1 MRQLLGLLADL
12 FLVAV
17 STVLALLLRD
27 NLEFSSEKFRDL
39 LPYLGISVLAALAVL
54 PSVGATRTV
63 WRWSSGPD
71 YYAIA
76 ASAPL
81 IVLSA
86 IAVGFWFNRL
96 DGVARSLPVIQALL
110 IVFLMSG
117 VRLVQTFRHSVQH
130 DIQTA
135 RANLVTDSSLTD
147 GPAMVLIVGLNKVA
161 ELYLR
166 SVDEF
171 GGGRVRI
178 AGLLGQKPQQ
188 TGRIVHRRTVL
199 GTAEQISLVL
209 RQLEVHG
216 VYVDKVVVALPP
228 EGLTVETREALAVV
242 EKSTSI
248 TLEFLTESLGFGRSI
263 AGETAHPNE
272 ASAAAPVF
280 QLDARRIDAI
290 LQRPY
295 WRMKRAFDVVVSL
308 LALIVLSPLI
318 AALALIVAIDVGL
331 PVAFWQQ
338 RPGWYGHPFRL
349 YKLRTMAPAHDRE
362 GHRIADA
369 NRLSIVG
376 KLLRGWRFDEL
387 PQLVNVLIGDMSLVG
402 PRPLLPSDQP
412 GQLAAR
418 LLIRPGLTGWA
429 QIQGGRDV
437 SVVDKAALDIWYVC
451 NASLWL
457 DLKILVRTVPTVLYG
472 EQRNAPAIRRAWR
485 DLRAQGVCTAMP
497 DVDGT
502 AGLSA
507 DATGGD
513 DLKHAA

>member
-1 MRQLLGLLADL
+1 M
-12 FLVAV
+12 AV

-27 NLEFSSEKFRDL
+27 NLVFSPEKFRDL
-39 LPYLGISVLAALAVL
+39 LPYLGISVLAAAAVL

-117 VRLVQTFRHSVQH
+117 VRLVQTLRHSARH
-130 DIQTA
+130 DVRTA
-135 RANLVTDSSLTD
+135 RANMITASAPIDHPDT
-147 GPAMVLIVGLNKVA
+147 VLIVGLNRIA

-171 GGGRVRI
+171 GRGRVRI

-188 TGRIVHRRTVL
+188 TGRIVRRRAVL

-228 EGLTVETREALAVV
+228 EGLTADVREALFAV
-242 EKSTSI
+242 ETSTSI
-248 TLEFLTESLGFGRSI
+248 TLEFLIESLGLERSA
-263 AGETAHPNE
+263 AGETALPIQ
-272 ASAAAPVF
+272 SAAASPVF
-280 QLDARRIDAI
+280 QLDAQRIEAI
-290 LQRPY
+290 SQRPY
-295 WRMKRAFDVVVSL
+295 WRVKRAFDVVVSL
-308 LALIVLSPLI
+308 MALIILSPLI

-376 KLLRGWRFDEL
+376 KFLRGWRLDEL
-387 PQLVNVLIGDMSLVG
+387 PQLVNILAGDMSLVG
-402 PRPLLPSDQP
+402 PRPLLPSDQS
-412 GQLAAR
+412 GEMVAR
-418 LLIRPGLTGWA
+418 LLARPGLTGWA
-429 QIQGGRDV
+429 QVQGGRNV
-437 SVVDKAALDIWYVC
+437 SPLNKAALDIWYVC

-472 EQRNAPAIRRAWR
+472 ERRNAWAIRRAWR
-485 DLRAQGVCTAMP
+485 DLYAQGVCTAMP
-497 DVDGT
+497 ELDDA
-502 AGLSA
+502 AGASA
-507 DATGGD
+507 DATDVTGGD